1 MIEIITAN
9 EWISTKDKLPNE
21 NGKYLC
27 IPCDYHNGISNR
39 VEIYRFAK
47 NLKKIDKYDFNGNEG
62 AGFFDYD
69 RDYGFYE
76 VKVAYWLPIP
86 EIPKE

>member
-9 EWISTKDKLPNE
+9 EWISTKDKLPNY

-27 IPCDYHNGISNR
+27 IRYNHYGSISNR
-39 VEIYRFAK
+39 IEIYRFAK
-47 NLKKIDKYDFNGNEG
+47 NLRNVDQYDFKETK

-86 EIPKE
+86 EIPNE

>member
-1 MIEIITAN
+1 MIKVN
-9 EWISTKDKLPNE
+9 EWISTKDKLPNK

-27 IPCDYHNGISNR
+27 VPYDYLQKISNR
-39 VEIYRFAK
+39 VEMYRFSK
-47 NLKKIDKYDFNGNEG
+47 NLNNIDKFDFPEIKQ
-62 AGFFDYD
+62 GFFDYD

-76 VKVAYWLPIP
+76 VEVAYWFPIP